1 MSNSELIC
9 LIIFLVTV
17 IPSVLIVVSMQM
29 YFIVKYKTISALSY
43 QDYATKKEKRIFH
56 AGFLGFIL
64 SMIYGIMFAVFVF

>member
-1 MSNSELIC
+1 MSNFES
-9 LIIFLVTV
+9 IFLTLFIVIV

-56 AGFLGFIL
+56 AGFLGFTL
-64 SMIYGIMFAVFVF
+64 SMIYGAIFAVFIF